1 MKKQKIISS
10 VEVHNNKEFIV
21 WRKEDDTAIATL
33 TITLKGRYL
42 VNEIRVLTPRNK
54 TMDFIITLFSDLYTA
69 EMDAVSYIKRNFG
82 ECEFSESES
91 YKKWKKD
98 FRA

>member
-1 MKKQKIISS
+1 MKKQKFISS

-33 TITLKGRYL
+33 TNTLKGRYL
-42 VNEIRVLTPRNK
+42 VNEIRVLDPRNK
-54 TMDFIITLFSDLYTA
+54 TMNIITTFSDLYTA
-69 EMDAVSYIKRNFG
+69 EMDAVCYIKRNFG

>member
-10 VEVHNNKEFIV
+10 VEFHNNKEFIV

-33 TITLKGRYL
+33 TNALKGRYL
-42 VNEIRVLTPRNK
+42 VNEIRVLDPRDK
-54 TMDFIITLFSDLYTA
+54 TMDIITTFSDLYTA